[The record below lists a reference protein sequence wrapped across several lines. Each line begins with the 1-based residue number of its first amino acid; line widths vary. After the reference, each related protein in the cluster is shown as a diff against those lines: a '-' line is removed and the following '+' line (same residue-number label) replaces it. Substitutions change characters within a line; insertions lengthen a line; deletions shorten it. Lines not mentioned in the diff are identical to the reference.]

1 MATKTA
7 LSSEIKELFYGKECN
22 KKARMDSGAY
32 PDLED
37 DGSKEKSSVEY
48 RPETEANRGRDSAKG
63 FQYGV
68 VARLSDLS
76 LLLAAGS

>member
-1 MATKTA
+1 MAIRTP
-7 LSSEIKELFYGKECN
+7 LSSGSKEFFYGKECN

-37 DGSKEKSSVEY
+37 DGSKEKNSVEY
-48 RPETEANRGRDSAKG
+48 RPETEANRGCDSAKG

-76 LLLAAGS
+76 LLLAAAG

>member
-1 MATKTA
+1 
-7 LSSEIKELFYGKECN
+7 
-22 KKARMDSGAY
+22 MDSGAY

-37 DGSKEKSSVEY
+37 DGSKEKNSVEY
-48 RPETEANRGRDSAKG
+48 RPETEANRGCDSAKG

-76 LLLAAGS
+76 LLLQQLASRAPLCAGLFILSTEL